1 MNCKEFRLKVTDL
14 FDTQVNPHTKA
25 ECEQHMAECAQCR
38 DYYNGLTAVTK
49 QLQPRYILKGFIDTN
64 TIRIQEEKTTR
75 NPSSRRWLKVAA
87 MFGGIILIGGIS
99 LAAIHF
105 AQKRPTLSPPSET
118 VSVHFTNVRLDS
130 VLSVVGKHYGHTVV
144 FRDNEPR
151 QVQLIMTW
159 NPDATLTEFV
169 NRLNSFDDLHID
181 IHHDTIFVTKTND
194 GNEK

>member
-1 MNCKEFRLKVTDL
+1 MNCKEFRLKVADL

-38 DYYNGLTAVTK
+38 SYYNELTTVVK
-49 QLQPRYILKGFIDTN
+49 QIEPRYMLKGFMDADT
-64 TIRIQEEKTTR
+64 TKTQEDKTKRT
-75 NPSSRRWLKVAA
+75 SYSRRWQKVAA
-87 MFGGIILIGGIS
+87 TFGGVVLIGGIS

-105 AQKRPTLSPPSET
+105 AQKRPTLSPPSQAE
-118 VSVHFTNVRLDS
+118 SVHFTNVSLDS
-130 VLSVVGKHYGHTVV
+130 VLSVVGKHYGQTIV

-151 QVQLIMTW
+151 QMQLIMTW
-159 NPDATLTEFV
+159 NPDATLTEFI
-169 NRLNSFDDLHID
+169 NRLNSFDGLHID